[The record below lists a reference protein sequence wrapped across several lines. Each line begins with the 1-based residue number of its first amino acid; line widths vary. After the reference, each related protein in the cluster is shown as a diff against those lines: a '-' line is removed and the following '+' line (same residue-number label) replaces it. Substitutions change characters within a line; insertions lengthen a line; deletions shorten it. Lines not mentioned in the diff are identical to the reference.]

1 MKIKLSDFIL
11 ENSVNESDII
21 DIEFESLR
29 AKIDVCCEMANYYEK
44 LLNTQ
49 LIQEAM
55 PAQQPPTVP
64 TAQDLQQPSSGY
76 TQDIDT
82 DMPAGY
88 KSTQSNN
95 SVYESIDTSNFP
107 KMLDGIP
114 VTWGNG
120 SQSLAGVIGKFYAL
134 QTYMG
139 LETDNGQYLLVYS
152 NNFGF
157 GEELKK
163 TLTREQKLDT
173 DLFIVFSPK
182 DQIQHIVWNQ
192 LTDASEKQITDTLIQ
207 NKIYC
212 EFKLRDIIQQVETHT
227 SLDSDENS
235 IQADG
240 NKFSAL
246 IERMAK
252 AMDIAI
258 TNAKPKETPQQ
269 QETQQPQEQ
278 QQQQSQP
285 QQTQQPHTQQQQPA
299 SALSGAIASMLVA
312 VGLFAAKFLDYLKR
326 HADTNL
332 NLVHIKEAI
341 TASRKYIDLIYTMAL
356 NENFNDNDFNEFI
369 KQFRDMMRI
378 VETAASNAS
387 NNSAGQ
393 TFTQNARGLLNSE
406 EVKDIESKIQQ
417 IQNARFQSQLQARL
431 SGLSPQNLQTLNA
444 DAQKFKTDMNDLIT
458 SATNDIKS
466 ASYQQ
471 FKPAQQTQTSYQ
483 PQQQAAPTNTNTQ
496 AQQQGGQLVQM
507 Q

>member
-1 MKIKLSDFIL
+1 MKVKLSDFIL

-49 LIQEAM
+49 MIQEAM

-88 KSTQSNN
+88 KSTQSDYQQNIPKQN
-95 SVYESIDTSNFP
+95 IPSGLKTYLEKNKVIFGNYTASNGETYVITYEKSYDPNYDVI
-107 KMLDGIP
+107 I
-114 VTWGNG
+114 
-120 SQSLAGVIGKFYAL
+120 QSYPISA
-134 QTYMG
+134 
-139 LETDNGQYLLVYS
+139 
-152 NNFGF
+152 
-157 GEELKK
+157 
-163 TLTREQKLDT
+163 R
-173 DLFIVFSPK
+173 P
-182 DQIQHIVWNQ
+182 
-192 LTDASEKQITDTLIQ
+192 DASGKYSPFNSYIWQSGFDPNLLFEVQKHLTEHDIAVKNNDSATDKAEIQ
-207 NKIYC
+207 K
-212 EFKLRDIIQQVETHT
+212 
-227 SLDSDENS
+227 
-235 IQADG
+235 
-240 NKFSAL
+240 
-246 IERMAK
+246 AK
-252 AMDIAI
+252 ALL
-258 TNAKPKETPQQ
+258 NSAKQQETPQQ
-269 QETQQPQEQ
+269 QE
-278 QQQQSQP
+278 QQQSQP
-285 QQTQQPHTQQQQPA
+285 QQTQQPQTQQQQPA

-332 NLVHIKEAI
+332 NLAHIKEAI

-378 VETAASNAS
+378 VENAASNAA

-406 EVKDIESKIQQ
+406 EVKSIESKIQQ
-417 IQNARFQSQLQARL
+417 IQDARFQSQLQSRL
-431 SGLSPQNLQTLNA
+431 SGLSPQNLQMLNS
-444 DAQKFKTDMNDLIT
+444 DAQKFKTDMTDLIT

-483 PQQQAAPTNTNTQ
+483 PQQQQATQAPNTQ
-496 AQQQGGQLVQM
+496 QQQGGQLAQM

>member
-49 LIQEAM
+49 MIQEAM

-88 KSTQSNN
+88 KSAQSTNN
-95 SVYESIDTSNFP
+95 YETYSDSVRHVFQDLLSNIKDLTKSGGNIYGFITFDRPNQTDTYCFFYRPDANLIGVYLYTNDVDDNYV
-107 KMLDGIP
+107 LDHNNPYFVSASQKAIKHKLDIGGDIRSQ
-114 VTWGNG
+114 VTEFIQDTINN
-120 SQSLAGVIGKFYAL
+120 IKKY
-134 QTYMG
+134 
-139 LETDNGQYLLVYS
+139 YS
-152 NNFGF
+152 N
-157 GEELKK
+157 
-163 TLTREQKLDT
+163 
-173 DLFIVFSPK
+173 
-182 DQIQHIVWNQ
+182 
-192 LTDASEKQITDTLIQ
+192 TDT
-207 NKIYC
+207 
-212 EFKLRDIIQQVETHT
+212 
-227 SLDSDENS
+227 
-235 IQADG
+235 
-240 NKFSAL
+240 
-246 IERMAK
+246 
-252 AMDIAI
+252 
-258 TNAKPKETPQQ
+258 QQ

-278 QQQQSQP
+278 QQSQP
-285 QQTQQPHTQQQQPA
+285 QQTQQPQTQQQQPA

-332 NLVHIKEAI
+332 NLAHIKEAI

-378 VETAASNAS
+378 VENAASNAA

-406 EVKDIESKIQQ
+406 EVKSIESKIHQ
-417 IQNARFQSQLQARL
+417 IQDARFQSQLQSKL
-431 SGLSPQNLQTLNA
+431 SGLSPQNLQMLNS
-444 DAQKFKTDMNDLIT
+444 DAQKFKTDMTDLIT

-483 PQQQAAPTNTNTQ
+483 PQQQQATPAPNTQ
-496 AQQQGGQLVQM
+496 QQQGGQLAQM